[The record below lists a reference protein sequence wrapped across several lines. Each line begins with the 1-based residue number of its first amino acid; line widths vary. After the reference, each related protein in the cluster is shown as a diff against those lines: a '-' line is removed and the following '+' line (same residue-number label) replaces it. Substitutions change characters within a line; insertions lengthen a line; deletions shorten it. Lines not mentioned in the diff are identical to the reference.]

1 MTKKISSKTKAPK
14 NKKPKVMKAK
24 KKPAKKSPVTPKVL
38 PPATQSAPVFAMDTT
53 GHDVISHMQNI
64 YYSKE
69 IIEQTRAEFS
79 IDRLKAKIADDKSEF
94 LAEGERQIHNLW
106 HGIEALTVH
115 NTMFVVLFLLSIG
128 EVLNEVRNQISLTEF
143 VNWRRR
149 VFNPKQE
156 RYLQQA
162 QQLAKMG
169 DFAKKYASMGKKRL
183 LTLDKLRKDENKDT
197 FNALFEDYP
206 IPEEVEES
214 FQPDAQ
220 VRHNPFPDTTED
232 FEGDLLKE
240 HVDALITLQ
249 RLKNAGIN
257 FATFDQAYL
266 IAAYKRDAVPIKI
279 AKKIAAW
286 LNEKGTTART
296 QKKWF
301 NILVLNKMVFP
312 DQARQSHQNS
322 TRDSLNYTLANFVD
336 YCKDCNFDDQGWI
349 THQKELLDEAI
360 VRQSIE
366 YLNKVGMMLGIDL
379 STEQTSNL
387 SRG

>member
-1 MTKKISSKTKAPK
+1 MA
-14 NKKPKVMKAK
+14 KPKVMKAK

-38 PPATQSAPVFAMDTT
+38 PPATQSTPVFAMDTT
-53 GHDVISHMQNI
+53 GHDVISRMQNI
-64 YYSKE
+64 YYSKQ
-69 IIEQTRAEFS
+69 IIKKTRDAFS
-79 IDRLKAKIADDKSEF
+79 IERLKAKIADDRSEF

-128 EVLNEVRNQISLTEF
+128 EILNEVRNQLHRTDF
-143 VNWRRR
+143 VRWRRR
-149 VFNPKQE
+149 VFSPKQE

-169 DFAKKYASMGKKRL
+169 DFAKKYATMGKKRL

-197 FNALFEDYP
+197 FNALFDDHP

-214 FQPDAQ
+214 FLPDAQ
-220 VRHNPFPDTTED
+220 VRQNPFPDTTED

-249 RLKNAGIN
+249 RLKNVGIN

-266 IAAYKRDAVPIKI
+266 IAAYRRDAVPIKT

-286 LNEKGTTART
+286 LNGKGTTTRT

-301 NILVLNKMVFP
+301 YNLVLNKMLFP
-312 DQARQSHQNS
+312 DSVRQSQQTS

-349 THQKELLDEAI
+349 TQQKELLDETI
-360 VRQSIE
+360 VRQSME
-366 YLNKVGMMLGIDL
+366 YLNKVGMMLGIDW
-379 STEQTSNL
+379 STEQTSE
-387 SRG
+387 

>member
-1 MTKKISSKTKAPK
+1 MSSKTKTPK
-14 NKKPKVMKAK
+14 NKKIKV
-24 KKPAKKSPVTPKVL
+24 PKVL
-38 PPATQSAPVFAMDTT
+38 PPQGSSSQALTMDGTRHT
-53 GHDVISHMQNI
+53 VISHEQNI

-69 IIEQTRAEFS
+69 IIEKTRNEFS
-79 IDRLKAKIADDKSEF
+79 IERLKAKIADDKSEF

-128 EVLNEVRNQISLTEF
+128 EILNEVRNQLRRTDF
-143 VNWRRR
+143 VRWRRR
-149 VFNPKQE
+149 VFSPKQE

-183 LTLDKLRKDENKDT
+183 LNLDKLRKDENKDT

-220 VRHNPFPDTTED
+220 VRQNPFPDTTED

-266 IAAYKRDAVPIKI
+266 IAAYKKNAVPIKT
-279 AKKIAAW
+279 ANKIANW
-286 LNEKGTTART
+286 LNGKGTTVRT

-301 NILVLNKMVFP
+301 YNLVLNKMVFP
-312 DQARQSHQNS
+312 DSVRQSQQPS

-336 YCKDCNFDDQGWI
+336 YCKDCNFDDERWI
-349 THQKELLDEAI
+349 TQQKELLDETI
-360 VRQSIE
+360 VCQSIE
-366 YLNKVGMMLGIDL
+366 YLRKVGMMLGIDW
-379 STEQTSNL
+379 STEQTSE
-387 SRG
+387 